1 MSEAITPR
9 LGVAST
15 DTFLWRD
22 PSYGV
27 LRPNISWEDQ
37 EEQTI
42 ISEAIDV
49 LGFKDIG
56 IDVVLAQVSNDIGTA
71 YFQVSVEI
79 SLTGLSWIA
88 LPDAAFNVPL
98 STIELQSPGDN
109 LHIDLTTVTH
119 FVRLM
124 ITCVNGD
131 EPFPA
136 TLQAFI
142 AMVEA

>member
-1 MSEAITPR
+1 MSEAVTPR

-22 PSYGV
+22 PSQGV
-27 LRPNISWEDQ
+27 LRPGISWSDQ
-37 EEQTI
+37 DSPII

-49 LGFKDIG
+49 LGFNNIG
-56 IDVVLAQVSNDIGTA
+56 IDVWLPQVSGIGNA

-79 SLTGLSWIA
+79 SLTGIYWIA

-98 STIELQSPGDN
+98 STIELQSPEDN

-119 FVRLM
+119 FVRLV

-136 TLQAFI
+136 TLQAYI

>member
-22 PSYGV
+22 PSQGV
-27 LRPNISWEDQ
+27 LRPGISWSDQ
-37 EEQTI
+37 ESQII

-49 LGFKDIG
+49 LGFNNIG
-56 IDVVLAQVSNDIGTA
+56 IDVVLPQVSGIGTA

-79 SLTGLSWIA
+79 SLTGIYWIA

-98 STIELQSPGDN
+98 STIELQSPEDN

-119 FVRLM
+119 FVRLV

-136 TLQAFI
+136 TLQAYI

>member
-1 MSEAITPR
+1 MTEAVTPR

-22 PSYGV
+22 PSQGV
-27 LRPNISWEDQ
+27 LRPNISWSDQ
-37 EEQTI
+37 ESQII

-49 LGFKDIG
+49 LGFHNIG
-56 IDVVLAQVSNDIGTA
+56 IDVVLAQVSGIGTA
-71 YFQVSVEI
+71 HFQVSVEI
-79 SLTGLSWIA
+79 SLTGQSWIA

-98 STIELQSPGDN
+98 STIELQSPGDK

-119 FVRLM
+119 FVHLV